1 MGYGE
6 FCMTDIYL
14 EYCLDGYHLIKMYI
28 DSYSALTAKL
38 DQIRI
43 EAAELFPAVFCVDI
57 VIKNTG
63 RLAIGLDDKS
73 MLMYTSEDFE
83 ESLTSLG
90 DRTAQGE
97 TMFYSGDYCL
107 MSNKYIISY
116 ANAMEVVKTWFYE
129 RKISDIVEWADVLY

>member
-1 MGYGE
+1 
-6 FCMTDIYL
+6 MTDIYL
-14 EYCLDGYHLIKMYI
+14 EYCLDGYHLIQMNI

-43 EAAELFPAVFCVDI
+43 EAAELFSAVFCVDI

-129 RKISDIVEWADVLY
+129 RKLSNIVEWTDVLY